1 MDFKTKKQIPVAQI
15 TRSPS
20 VLDNPNFVHWF
31 GNSKV
36 VDARGRPLVV
46 YHGTPDASFS
56 EFSADQ
62 FFTASREYANKFT
75 SSSSASSSFY
85 GITDAAPAVIAV
97 YLRIEKP
104 FDTRDPVCRRIYND
118 QYFGK
123 FGNGAAITES
133 GLPDWVE
140 ARDLVEFLKEEM
152 PEMGFDGVFVDEG
165 RDASGQRPMAYM
177 PFSPNQIKSAIGN
190 VGGFDLLSPKFS
202 E

>member
-1 MDFKTKKQIPVAQI
+1 MDFKTKQRLTVAQFS
-15 TRSPS
+15 RPLRVVDS
-20 VLDNPNFVHWF
+20 PNFVRWF

-36 VDARGRPLVV
+36 VDSRGFPLVV

-85 GITDAAPAVIAV
+85 GVADAAPAVIPV

-104 FDTRDPVCRRIYND
+104 FDTRDPVCRKIYND
-118 QYFGK
+118 RYFGK
-123 FGNGAAITES
+123 FGNGAAITGS

-165 RDASGQRPMAYM
+165 RDAAGQRPMAYM
-177 PFSPNQIKSAIGN
+177 PFAPHQIKSAIGN
-190 VGGFDLLSPKFS
+190 AGTFKPSSPNFS

>member
-1 MDFKTKKQIPVAQI
+1 MDFKIKRQIPVAQLS
-15 TRSPS
+15 RPLS
-20 VLDNPNFVHWF
+20 VLDNPNFVRWF

-36 VDARGRPLVV
+36 VDARGLPLVV

-75 SSSSASSSFY
+75 TSSSASSSFY
-85 GITDAAPAVIAV
+85 GIKDAAPAVIPV

-104 FDTRDPVCRRIYND
+104 FDTRDPVCRKIYND
-118 QYFGK
+118 HYFGK

-152 PEMGFDGVFVDEG
+152 PEMGFDGVFIDEG

-177 PFSPNQIKSAIGN
+177 PFIPNQIKSAIGN
-190 VGGFDLLSPKFS
+190 GGDFDLLSPKFS

>member
-20 VLDNPNFVHWF
+20 VLDNPNFVRWF

-123 FGNGAAITES
+123 FGNGAAITDS